1 MSTTSRQETERHPAN
16 RGDLSREELVTAAIQ
31 IVDTE
36 GLDKLTMR
44 RLALKLRCG
53 TMTLYG
59 HVADREDLIEGITE
73 RILDEIDFHT
83 EPEDTWVDLL
93 RRSSRSYWA
102 MVCRHPVAFRL
113 VALSLLEQP
122 AVAKHMARAT
132 EVLQGVGLSLENALT
147 LLGVADAYA
156 TGFFLARS
164 SVLSG
169 EEAPGRPHYEL
180 SDADRIAR
188 RLNDMVT
195 EGHWEQGTEIIIAGF
210 GQQLARNLPAEP

>member
-1 MSTTSRQETERHPAN
+1 MK
-16 RGDLSREELVTAAIQ
+16 RGQLTRDELVTEAIG

-36 GLDKLTMR
+36 GLEKLTMR
-44 RLALKLRCG
+44 RLAQRLGCG

-59 HVADREDLIEGITE
+59 HVSRREDLIEAIIE
-73 RILDEIDFHT
+73 RLLAEIDFHT
-83 EPEDTWVDLL
+83 ESEDTWVDLI

-102 MVCRHPVAFRL
+102 MACRHPVAFRL
-113 VALSLLEQP
+113 VALSPLERP
-122 AVAKHMARAT
+122 VVARHMARAT
-132 EVLQGVGLSLENALT
+132 EALQDVGLSLEDALT
-147 LLGVADAYA
+147 FLGIADAYA

-188 RLNDMVT
+188 RLRDMVT
-195 EGHWEQGTEIIIAGF
+195 EGHWEQGTEVIIAGLRQHL
-210 GQQLARNLPAEP
+210 GENLPAEP